1 MRVLAGHRRR
11 VFNTVWSPLRA
22 NALASGSDD
31 TTVRVWDVTSGESI
45 VSNTSTLPVRCSF
58 WCRTNAVAPY
68 RCYEVTLTAC
78 ALWCG
83 APRFPTCC

>member
-45 VSNTSTLPVRCSF
+45 VRQSPPRLCGF
-58 WCRTNAVAPY
+58 WCRANAVAPF
-68 RCYEVTLTAC
+68 RCYAVTLTAC

-83 APRFPTCC
+83 APRSPTCC